1 MINPCRSMLAVPYT
15 FVLMNY
21 AVVAGLF
28 YFLRGYAGYWN
39 EPTSKTGL
47 DGRGITKLETVS
59 SAL

>member
-1 MINPCRSMLAVPYT
+1 MLAVPYT

-39 EPTSKTGL
+39 EPASKTGL
-47 DGRGITKLETVS
+47 DGRRITNLETVS
-59 SAL
+59 GAL